1 MLCKSD
7 DHCLYQADK
16 SLASGRQGTYI
27 ICCGAQKFGSMYCE
41 LMSVLLCLQIL
52 VPQALLL
59 NSSLVATNN
68 K

>member
-1 MLCKSD
+1 MLYKYD

-16 SLASGRQGTYI
+16 SLASGHQSTQI
-27 ICCGAQKFGSMYCE
+27 ICWGTWKFGSTYCE
-41 LMSVLLCLQIL
+41 LMSVLLCLQTL

-59 NSSLVATNN
+59 NSSLSATNN